1 MAKVKQEFRYRQVMD
16 VIVTMMEN
24 EVLRPGD
31 KVPSLRKMSEEQ
43 NVSLSTVM
51 QAYMELES
59 VGMLEARPQSG
70 FYVSG
75 GTIVPRE
82 TVRVTKPSD
91 QPMQVKNSNL
101 IQEILYAVTNPEII
115 PLGCAMPAT
124 ELLPHRELNSI
135 MKKLLSTDS
144 ETRVEYGDV
153 QGHKFF
159 RQQLAYYMNMNGNSI
174 SSDNI
179 IITNGASEGITMA
192 MRAVTRPGD
201 LVLMESPSY
210 FGFMHLLETAKVY
223 ALELPTSPQ
232 DGILMKDFR
241 EALNRFDVKA
251 VLVQPNYGNPMGH
264 TYPEDVRKEL
274 VELCNKKDIPVIED
288 DINGDFNF
296 SGRRLGNLKKYDK
309 NGNVIHVSSFSKSLA
324 PGYRVGWIEPGKYFD
339 EILRQK
345 IASSMATNT
354 VPQLTVAHFLAS
366 GKFPRHLRKMNNS
379 LKAQVETYTY
389 QILRH
394 FPEGTRVTRPQGG
407 FVLWVEMP
415 EKVDTLDMYPRAL
428 KEKIS
433 FSPGGIFSSQQKYN
447 NCMRVNCGFPWDSKF
462 EKSIIKLGEIAKSYL

>member
-324 PGYRVGWIEPGKYFD
+324 PGYGVGWIEPGKYFD

>member
-43 NVSLSTVM
+43 SVSLSTVM

-82 TVRVTKPSD
+82 SVRVTKPSD

-159 RQQLAYYMNMNGNSI
+159 RQQLAYYMNMNGNSV

-241 EALNRFDVKA
+241 EALSRFDVKA

-264 TYPEDVRKEL
+264 TYPEDARKEL

-296 SGRRLGNLKKYDK
+296 SGRRLSNLKKYDK

-354 VPQLTVAHFLAS
+354 VPQLTVSHFLAS
-366 GKFPRHLRKMNNS
+366 GKFPRHIRKMNNS
-379 LKAQVETYTY
+379 FKAQVETYTY

-415 EKVDTLDMYPRAL
+415 DKVDTLDMYPRAL

-447 NCMRVNCGFPWDSKF
+447 NCMRINCGFPWDSKF
-462 EKSIIKLGEIAKSYL
+462 EKSIIRLGEIAKSYL

>member
-1 MAKVKQEFRYRQVMD
+1 MAKTKQEFRYRQVMD

-24 EVLRPGD
+24 EILRPGD

-43 NVSLSTVM
+43 SVSLSTVM

-75 GTIVPRE
+75 GTVVPRE
-82 TVRVTKPSD
+82 AVRVTKPSN

-101 IQEILYAVTNPEII
+101 IQTILYAVTDPEII
-115 PLGCAMPAT
+115 PLGCAMPST
-124 ELLPHRELNSI
+124 ELLPHRDLNSI

-144 ETRVEYGDV
+144 ENRVEYGDV

-159 RQQLAYYMNMNGNSI
+159 RQQLAYYMNMNGNSV

-179 IITNGASEGITMA
+179 IISNGASEGITMA

-232 DGILMKDFR
+232 EGILMKDFA
-241 EALNRFDVKA
+241 EAVERFDVRA
-251 VLVQPNYGNPMGH
+251 VLLQPNYGNPMGH
-264 TYPEDVRKEL
+264 TYPEDVRKEM
-274 VELCNKKDIPVIED
+274 VELCNKKDIPIIED

-296 SGRRLGNLKKYDK
+296 SGRRLSNLKKYDK

-345 IASSMATNT
+345 IASSMANNS
-354 VPQLTVAHFLAS
+354 VPQLTLAHFLAS
-366 GKFPRHLRKMNNS
+366 GKMPRHLRKMNNS
-379 LKAQVETYTY
+379 FKAQVETYTY
-389 QILRH
+389 QVMRH

-407 FVLWVEMP
+407 FVIWVELP
-415 EKVDTLDMYPRAL
+415 EKVDTLNMYPRAL
-428 KEKIS
+428 HEKIS

-447 NCMRVNCGFPWDSKF
+447 NCMRINCGFPWDSRM
-462 EKSIIKLGEIAKSYL
+462 EKSIIRLGELAKSYL